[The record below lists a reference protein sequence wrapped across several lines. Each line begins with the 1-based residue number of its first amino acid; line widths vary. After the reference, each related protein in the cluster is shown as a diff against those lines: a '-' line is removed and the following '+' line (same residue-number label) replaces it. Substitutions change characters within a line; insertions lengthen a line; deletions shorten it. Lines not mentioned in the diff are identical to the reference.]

1 MKTVHSLLMS
11 SFVLAAGGAGAQT
24 NITVYGSMDLGIV
37 HESGG
42 PKAAGWTVQSG
53 VEAGSR
59 LGFKGT
65 ENLGGGLQ
73 ALFVLESG
81 IAGDTGGSRPGG
93 LAFGRQTLVGLS
105 GGFGTVKL
113 GRQFNLLTYALM
125 DVDPFGGGHEG
136 AYSNIMFSDFR
147 TSNGIYYTTPTMQ
160 GFKASLTYAP
170 GETPGNSKAKRETG
184 LALEYQR
191 GPLFA
196 VFAHRTL
203 EDATGSS
210 RNKVSFAGATYQVGA
225 FKGALGYAVNKDPA
239 MAMDSRDLIVGATC
253 EHGPSTYLVSWIR
266 HNDRSGLD
274 QDANQAAIGYTFA
287 LSKRTDLYSSY
298 SRINNKNGAPFTVGN
313 AIEVGSGKRGFAA
326 GINHKF

>member
-1 MKTVHSLLMS
+1 MKTKP
-11 SFVLAAGGAGAQT
+11 SFLISTILLAAGSASAQS
-24 NITVYGSMDLGIV
+24 NVTVYGNMDLGLV

-73 ALFVLESG
+73 ALFVIESG

-105 GGFGTVKL
+105 GGFGTLKL

-136 AYSNIMFSDFR
+136 AYSNLMFSDFR
-147 TSNGIYYTTPTMQ
+147 TSNGVFYTSPTYQ

-170 GETPGNSKAKRETG
+170 GEVPGNSKAKRETG
-184 LALEYQR
+184 VAFEYQR

-210 RNKVSFAGATYQVGA
+210 RNKVSFAGATYQIGM
-225 FKGALGYAVNKDPA
+225 FKGALGYATNKDPA
-239 MAMDSRDLIVGATC
+239 LAMDSRDLLVGATC
-253 EHGPSTYLVSWIR
+253 EHGPNTYMVSWIR
-266 HNDRSGLD
+266 HDDRTGPD
-274 QDANQAAIGYTFA
+274 QDANQAAIGYTYA